1 VAIITTD
8 LHPNPKS
15 NSFRQMSQSA
25 RWCFTVNNYSDADV
39 ERIKSWEVRYLVFGY
54 EVAPGTGTLH
64 LQGFVV
70 FKKNFRLAGVRKL
83 GVNAHWEVTR
93 GSNEQAASYCKG
105 ECEGKEPNAE
115 VYETGEMPAARGESE
130 KERWA
135 AARSAAVAGNLAD
148 VPDDIFVRYYRTLKE
163 IGKDNMT
170 KPEDLDEVCGLW
182 LYGPP
187 GTGKSHKARADHPD
201 AYLKMQN
208 KWWDGYQG
216 QEFVILDD
224 FDSKELG
231 HLLKIWV
238 DKYSF
243 LAETKGGAIHI
254 RPKKF
259 IITSNYHPSELWED
273 SAMQAAILRRFE
285 IKQLLV
291 KHARVAVAE

>member
-1 VAIITTD
+1 
-8 LHPNPKS
+8 
-15 NSFRQMSQSA
+15 MSQSM
-25 RWCFTVNNYSDADV
+25 RWCFTVNNYGDADV
-39 ERIKSWEVRYLVFGY
+39 ATIRAWDTRYVVFGY
-54 EVAPGTGTLH
+54 EIAPITGTPH

-83 GVNAHWEVTR
+83 GVNAHWEVAR
-93 GSNEQAASYCKG
+93 GSNEQASKYCKG
-105 ECEGKEPNAE
+105 ESEGKEVNE
-115 VYETGEMPAARGESE
+115 FVELGELPPARGESE

-135 AARSAAVAGNLAD
+135 GARAAAESGDLSE
-148 VPDDIFVRYYRTLKE
+148 VPDDIYVRYYRTLKE
-163 IGKDNMT
+163 IGKDHMN
-170 KPEDLDEVCGLW
+170 KPDDLEEVCGLW

-187 GTGKSHKARADHPD
+187 GTGKSHLARADHPE

-216 QEFVILDD
+216 EQYVILDD

-273 SAMQAAILRRFE
+273 KAMLGAVLRRFE
-285 IKQLLV
+285 VKQLLV
-291 KHARVAVAE
+291 RHARVPVAE

>member
-1 VAIITTD
+1 
-8 LHPNPKS
+8 
-15 NSFRQMSQSA
+15 MSQSM
-25 RWCFTVNNYSDADV
+25 RWCFTVNNYGDADV
-39 ERIKSWEVRYLVFGY
+39 ATIRAWDTRYVVFGY
-54 EVAPGTGTLH
+54 EIAPITGTPH
-64 LQGFVV
+64 LQGFAV

-83 GVNAHWEVTR
+83 GVNAHWEVAR
-93 GSNEQAASYCKG
+93 GSNEQASKYCKG
-105 ECEGKEPNAE
+105 ESEGKEVNE
-115 VYETGEMPAARGESE
+115 FVELGELPPARGESE

-135 AARSAAVAGNLAD
+135 GARAAAESGDLSE
-148 VPDDIFVRYYRTLKE
+148 VPDDIYVRYYRTLKE
-163 IGKDNMT
+163 IGKDHMN
-170 KPEDLDEVCGLW
+170 KPDDLEEVCGLW

-187 GTGKSHKARADHPD
+187 GTGKSHLARADHPE

-216 QEFVILDD
+216 EQYVILDD

-273 SAMQAAILRRFE
+273 KAMLGAVLRRFE
-285 IKQLLV
+285 VKQLLV
-291 KHARVAVAE
+291 RHAREPVAE